1 MGSSSTYAA
10 VVYFSSC
17 GKVNPELGG
26 QHMELRLVEYFA
38 DEFNAQVGGGI
49 DVRHFPKAMATL
61 KKQVKRRKEM
71 LSANTAAPI
80 SVESLDDGVDFGSTM
95 NREKFEDLCQDIWDK
110 SLLPVKEVL
119 QHSGLSLDLIYA
131 LQLIGGATRVPKL
144 QAQLQ
149 QFLGRKQL
157 DRHLDADEAIVLGS
171 APHAANLSDGIK
183 LKSKLGILDA
193 SMYGFVVELSAP
205 DLSKDESSRQ
215 LLVPQ
220 MKKVPTYESE
230 HHLPPGVTSPEIAQ
244 YQISGLTDASEKYSS
259 RNLSSLIKA
268 NIHFSLSRSG
278 ILSLDRADA
287 IIEITERVEVPRKNM
302 TIENSTISS
311 NVSAESAGSNSS
323 EENMQTDSE
332 ISKTSNGSAEEQA
345 TAAEPA
351 TEEKLKKRTFR
362 VPLNIVEKITGP
374 GMPLSQDFLAEA
386 KRKLLA
392 LDEKDADRKRTTD
405 EERQSFIEKLDQ
417 VQDWLYRDGE
427 DANATEFQE
436 LLDQLKTVGNPIF
449 FRLKELTA
457 RPAAV
462 EHAHRYIDELK
473 EWKANKSWFP
483 QEQNWLDDKEADQK
497 KTSGFRKP
505 AFISEAVYSKAFYP
519 ASTLL
524 KETWEGVK
532 GIICGVGL

>member
-392 LDEKDADRKRTTD
+392 LDEKDADRKRTT
-405 EERQSFIEKLDQ
+405 
-417 VQDWLYRDGE
+417 
-427 DANATEFQE
+427 
-436 LLDQLKTVGNPIF
+436 
-449 FRLKELTA
+449 
-457 RPAAV
+457 
-462 EHAHRYIDELK
+462 ELK
-473 EWKANKSWFP
+473 N
-483 QEQNWLDDKEADQK
+483 NL
-497 KTSGFRKP
+497 
-505 AFISEAVYSKAFYP
+505 
-519 ASTLL
+519 
-524 KETWEGVK
+524 EG
-532 GIICGVGL
+532 

>member
-71 LSANTAAPI
+71 LSANTVAPI

-220 MKKVPTYESE
+220 MKKVPSKD
-230 HHLPPGVTSPEIAQ
+230 P
-244 YQISGLTDASEKYSS
+244 
-259 RNLSSLIKA
+259 
-268 NIHFSLSRSG
+268 SG

>member
-71 LSANTAAPI
+71 LSANTVAPI

-220 MKKVPTYESE
+220 MKKVP
-230 HHLPPGVTSPEIAQ
+230 
-244 YQISGLTDASEKYSS
+244 
-259 RNLSSLIKA
+259 N
-268 NIHFSLSRSG
+268 
-278 ILSLDRADA
+278 A

-362 VPLNIVEKITGP
+362 
-374 GMPLSQDFLAEA
+374 
-386 KRKLLA
+386 
-392 LDEKDADRKRTTD
+392 
-405 EERQSFIEKLDQ
+405 ERQSFIEKLDQ

-505 AFISEAVYSKAFYP
+505 AFISEAVYSKVLDLQNKAFYP

>member
-1 MGSSSTYAA
+1 MIFYDMGSSSTYAA

-220 MKKVPTYESE
+220 MKKVPSKD
-230 HHLPPGVTSPEIAQ
+230 P
-244 YQISGLTDASEKYSS
+244 
-259 RNLSSLIKA
+259 LIITK
-268 NIHFSLSRSG
+268 
-278 ILSLDRADA
+278 IL
-287 IIEITERVEVPRKNM
+287 K
-302 TIENSTISS
+302 
-311 NVSAESAGSNSS
+311 
-323 EENMQTDSE
+323 
-332 ISKTSNGSAEEQA
+332 
-345 TAAEPA
+345 
-351 TEEKLKKRTFR
+351 F
-362 VPLNIVEKITGP
+362 
-374 GMPLSQDFLAEA
+374 
-386 KRKLLA
+386 
-392 LDEKDADRKRTTD
+392 
-405 EERQSFIEKLDQ
+405 
-417 VQDWLYRDGE
+417 
-427 DANATEFQE
+427 
-436 LLDQLKTVGNPIF
+436 
-449 FRLKELTA
+449 
-457 RPAAV
+457 
-462 EHAHRYIDELK
+462 H
-473 EWKANKSWFP
+473 
-483 QEQNWLDDKEADQK
+483 
-497 KTSGFRKP
+497 
-505 AFISEAVYSKAFYP
+505 
-519 ASTLL
+519 
-524 KETWEGVK
+524 
-532 GIICGVGL
+532 